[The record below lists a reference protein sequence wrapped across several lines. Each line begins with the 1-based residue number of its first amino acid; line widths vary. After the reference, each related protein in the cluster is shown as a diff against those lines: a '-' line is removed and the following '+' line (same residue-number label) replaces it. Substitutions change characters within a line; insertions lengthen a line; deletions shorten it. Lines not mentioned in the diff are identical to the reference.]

1 MNFREIIVEDL
12 ILARLEE
19 PIDVKPT
26 LFEARGGMNLKFK
39 FAESDIV
46 NSNKR
51 KYPHKILSDGLDEA
65 QKKIDAGSSLF
76 GSCDHQDVLHIAD
89 ISHRL
94 TKLEM
99 KDKSAWCEAAVLKTI
114 RGNDLI
120 AIIRGGGRVGA
131 SMRGTGSVTEGVVQ
145 SDWRLSGVDM
155 VLGPSFDVHVSSA
168 NVFESEELNPAITI
182 ENVEG
187 RYVIALKA
195 GFKGSLKQFQDG
207 INAKGDDEKVR
218 ALFQGALQAGYR
230 GTFSDFQKSYLNRSK

>member
-1 MNFREIIVEDL
+1 MEDNL

-19 PIDVKPT
+19 SIEIKPT

-46 NSNKR
+46 NANKR
-51 KYPHKILSDGLDEA
+51 KYPHKVLSDGIDEA
-65 QKKIDAGSSLF
+65 QRKIEAGSSLF

-99 KDKSAWCEAAVLKTI
+99 KSKEGWCEAAVLKTV

-120 AIIRGGGRVGA
+120 EIIKGGGRVGA
-131 SMRGTGSVTEGVVQ
+131 SMRGTGSVKEGVVQ
-145 SDWRLSGVDM
+145 EDWRLQGVDM
-155 VLGPSFDVHVSSA
+155 VLGPSFDVHVSQA
-168 NVFESEELNPAITI
+168 NVFESEELNPSLIT

-187 RYVIALKA
+187 RYVMALKA

-207 INAKGDDEKVR
+207 INAKGDDEKVG
-218 ALFQGALQAGYR
+218 ALFQGALKAGYK
-230 GTFSDFQKSYLNRSK
+230 GTYLSYRTEYLKGRKS

>member
-1 MNFREIIVEDL
+1 MEHL

-19 PIDVKPT
+19 TIDVKPT
-26 LFEARGGMNLKFK
+26 LFEARGGMNLRFK

-46 NSNKR
+46 NANKR
-51 KYPHKILSDGLDEA
+51 KYSTSVLSAGIAEA
-65 QKKIDAGSSLF
+65 QAKIDKGSSLF

-99 KDKSAWCEAAVLKTI
+99 LDKSAWCEAAVLKTV

-131 SMRGTGSVTEGVVQ
+131 SMRGTGSVKEGVVQ
-145 SDWRLSGVDM
+145 EDWRLQGVDM

-168 NVFESEELNPAITI
+168 NVFESEELNPSLIT
-182 ENVEG
+182 ENIEG
-187 RYVIALKA
+187 RYAMAIKSGFKGTMQEYQAGINAKGDDAKLTTLYAGALKA
-195 GFKGSLKQFQDG
+195 GFKGSYLEFR
-207 INAKGDDEKVR
+207 N
-218 ALFQGALQAGYR
+218 
-230 GTFSDFQKSYLNRSK
+230 SYLGRKS

>member
-1 MNFREIIVEDL
+1 MEENL

-19 PIDVKPT
+19 PIDVKPQ

-39 FAESDIV
+39 FAESEIF
-46 NSNKR
+46 NANKR
-51 KYPHKILSDGLDEA
+51 KYPHKVLSDGIDEA
-65 QKKIDAGSSLF
+65 QKKIEAGSSLF

-94 TKLEM
+94 TKLEI

-145 SDWRLSGVDM
+145 SDWRLQGVDM
-155 VLGPSFDVHVSSA
+155 VLGPSFNVHVSSA
-168 NVFESEELNPAITI
+168 NVFESEEFGPELIT
-182 ENVEG
+182 EGLEG
-187 RYVIALKA
+187 RYTMALAA
-195 GFKGSLKQFQDG
+195 GFKGSLKDYTDG
-207 INAKGDDEKVR
+207 INAKGDDAKLTMLY
-218 ALFQGALQAGYR
+218 AGALNAGYR
-230 GTFSDFQKSYLNRSK
+230 KGYLEFRKEYLLGRKP